1 MNIFKKI
8 IGIALLI
15 YSVPRV
21 WLVMKR
27 VIDSGG
33 DPQAIGAATASVLF
47 VAIGL
52 WLLFSKNKDKS
63 PS

>member
-1 MNIFKKI
+1 
-8 IGIALLI
+8 
-15 YSVPRV
+15 
-21 WLVMKR
+21 MKQ
-27 VIDSGG
+27 VIESGG

-52 WLLFSKNKDKS
+52 WLLFSKDKDRN

>member
-1 MNIFKKI
+1 MNILKKI
-8 IGIALLI
+8 IGFGLLI

-21 WLVMKR
+21 VHVMKQ
-27 VIDSGG
+27 VIESGG

-52 WLLFSKNKDKS
+52 WLLFSKDKDRN